1 MRGQATA
8 EVVEFPAARS
18 FKKQPDP
25 NLREAGLAD
34 FQTIKDSGG
43 TLVRFLLTWN
53 HSKQKWNKDPAKEA
67 CGYSGSSDWWR
78 GNSGLA
84 VDAQGCTPEKAADW
98 YASTPHEGA
107 WGGVGIVPFTAG
119 LIVLDGDFKDKKE
132 TDLSRKKQRKAMRAA
147 VTKALGEPLVV
158 LESVS
163 GAQHFYYRLP
173 KKAKADD
180 PLWTNASWEWGDTR
194 SAQGLLGVYDPAALA
209 AALRDRSRKGAG
221 RIDRGAFESILTSS
235 PAAAAKAK
243 QARVKR
249 KKDRDAKN
257 ASSFASSE
265 RQEIVK
271 IIFNAVRDGK
281 ESELDHDGLIARRA
295 ASSSEPEKADADLTR
310 ILKAAL
316 QKRADGLLKP
326 WVGGC
331 PTREQVETWCESGE
345 YGCGLGEY
353 DQPTLPMSEFGL
365 DCALGLLGIKTRI
378 NTRAARRLEW
388 SGDRAPDGP
397 GGYGELRTDDSSW
410 LAKECASKF
419 REVRHTADQTPYEA
433 PWRIPPT
440 RLLEWI
446 RACCRG
452 DDTREVDPFLQR
464 VDKTEW
470 DGKERVDGWIRKVYV
485 LHKDTDPALADE
497 AGRLALMGAAT
508 RAVKPG
514 AVADVVPVLQS
525 REQGVYKS
533 LGFASLFPEGAERD
547 DWFID
552 QVPLAVRDPQKF
564 FERLGAAVLG
574 ESSELAG
581 LSRADVDLV
590 KGLISARTHRFRPPY
605 GRVPETFPMMAGLV
619 GTTNRPDP
627 LPDDTE
633 NRRWLVV
640 QITGINDG
648 ALKWLDKNREQLWA
662 EAVHRARGGELAILS
677 DQLRKAQRKANRAF
691 APASSMTERLA
702 DLEPLVIKPLR
713 LSDIRRKLADAEA
726 DKGGMSA
733 EQAAAHVAR
742 VMDQFDKRGEMDLTA
757 ALTRRAWRKIRGRA
771 GNLWEPPARRSKRSI

>member
-1 MRGQATA
+1 MRGPATA
-8 EVVEFPAARS
+8 EVVKFPTAAS

-25 NLREAGLAD
+25 NLRDAGLDD
-34 FQTIKDSGG
+34 FKTIAGSGG
-43 TLVRFLLTWN
+43 TLVRFLLSWN
-53 HSKQKWNKDPAKEA
+53 PSARKWNKNPAKKA

-78 GNSGLA
+78 GDRGLG
-84 VDAQGCTPEKAADW
+84 VNAQGCSPEEAAAWHTDDRAGG
-98 YASTPHEGA
+98 YGA
-107 WGGVGIVPFTAG
+107 VGIVPFTAG
-119 LIVLDGDFKDKKE
+119 LIVLDGDFND
-132 TDLSRKKQRKAMRAA
+132 DLNLSRKKQVKAMRAA
-147 VTKALGEPLVV
+147 VTKALGAPLVE

-163 GAQHFYYRLP
+163 GAPHFYYRLP

-180 PLWTNASWEWGDTR
+180 PLWTNSYWEWGETR
-194 SAQGLLGVYDPAALA
+194 SAQGFLGVYDPAKLA
-209 AALRDRSRKGAG
+209 AALQDGSSKG
-221 RIDRGAFESILTSS
+221 RIDRGAFEAILTSS

-243 QARVKR
+243 QARAKR
-249 KKDRDAKN
+249 KGERDVKN

-265 RQEIVK
+265 RAEIVK
-271 IIFNAVRDGK
+271 TIFNAVRDGK
-281 ESELDHDGLIARRA
+281 ENELDVDALIARRA
-295 ASSSEPEKADADLTR
+295 ASSSEPDKARADVR
-310 ILKAAL
+310 RMCKDAL
-316 QKRADGLLKP
+316 QKREDGLLKP
-326 WVGGC
+326 WEGGC
-331 PTREQVETWCESGE
+331 PTKEQVMTWCVSGE
-345 YGCGLGEY
+345 YGCGVGEY
-353 DQPTLPMSEFGL
+353 EQPTLPMSEFGL

-388 SGDRAPDGP
+388 SGGRAPDGP
-397 GGYGELRTDDSSW
+397 GGFGELRTDDSSW
-410 LAKECASKF
+410 LAMQCASKF
-419 REVRHTADQTPYEA
+419 RVVCQTKDGTPYEG

-452 DDTREVDPFLQR
+452 YEAREVDPFLQW
-464 VDKTEW
+464 VDETEW
-470 DGKERVDGWIRKVYV
+470 DGKARVDGWIRKVYV
-485 LHKDTDPALADE
+485 LHKDADPALADE

-508 RAVKPG
+508 RAIKPG

-533 LGFASLFPEGAERD
+533 LGFASLFRDGVERD

-552 QVPLAVRDPQKF
+552 QVPLAVRDSQKF

-605 GRVPETFPMMAGLV
+605 GRVTETFPMMAGLV

-648 ALKWLDKNREQLWA
+648 ALKWLDKNRAQLWA
-662 EAVHRARGGELAILS
+662 EAVQRARGGELAILS
-677 DQLRKAQRKANRAF
+677 QTLRKAQRKANRAF

-702 DLEPLVIKPLR
+702 DLEASVIAPLR
-713 LSDIRRKLADAEA
+713 LSDIRRKLAKLEA
-726 DKGGMSA
+726 GMGGMSN
-733 EQAAAHVAR
+733 EQKAAHVAGAMER
-742 VMDQFDKRGEMDLTA
+742 FDKRGEMDLTA
-757 ALTRRAWRKIRGRA
+757 ALTRRDWRKIKGRT
-771 GNLWEPPARRSKRSI
+771 GNLWAPKTRRLRRSI